1 VAISPSPAPTTAA
14 PGTVAHQGAVQPG
27 LSFGLS
33 GLSAHAA
40 APTATGYH
48 KALRDVVEH
57 AVLAEEHG
65 FDAVWTC
72 EHHFSGDGYLPAP
85 LVALAAI
92 AERTERVTVG
102 TDILL
107 ASMWDPVRFAEEAAV
122 VDQLSGGRLILGLG
136 TGYRDVEFE
145 GLGLRRQQRVPR
157 LLECVRVLRQASTE
171 GGVSGVGLLDGDEL
185 VPMSPVPLQAGG
197 PPVWIG
203 GFVEPAVRRAGRHAD
218 GYIAPQMGAGGLQR
232 RIDWVTQE
240 TTRTDLAIAQ
250 STLTFVAARDAA
262 EVVAPGLRQLQSQSR
277 GWKAAET
284 EQQAAAAAASAPAA
298 SQGWQPGQEWESAD
312 PGRAM
317 AHDDEKLSH
326 ALVIGTPD
334 ECVEKLRPFIEVLG
348 ALPETA
354 IGHLTSRLSYPAVS
368 DAANA
373 ESIRLF
379 ATEVIPALREL
390 APARPPA

>member
-1 VAISPSPAPTTAA
+1 MATVPFTAVESAA
-14 PGTVAHQGAVQPG
+14 PGTVAHQGAVRPG

-40 APTATGYH
+40 APTPAGYH

-65 FDAVWTC
+65 LDAVWTC
-72 EHHFSGDGYLPAP
+72 EHHFSADGYLPAP

-145 GLGLRRQQRVPR
+145 GLGLRRRQRVPR
-157 LLECVRVLRQASTE
+157 LLECLRVLRQTAHE
-171 GGVSGVGLLDGDEL
+171 GGVSGVGLLDGDDL

-203 GFVEPAVRRAGRHAD
+203 GFVEAAVRRAGRHAD
-218 GYIAPQMGAGGLQR
+218 GYIAPQMGAGGLRR
-232 RIDWVTQE
+232 RIAWVREE
-240 TTRTDLAIAQ
+240 TERPDVAFAQ
-250 STLTFVAARDAA
+250 STLTFVGARNAG
-262 EVVAPGLRQLQSQSR
+262 ELVAPGLRQLQSQSR
-277 GWKAAET
+277 GWKADET
-284 EQQAAAAAASAPAA
+284 DAAATAATD
-298 SQGWQPGQEWESAD
+298 GWRPGQAWESAD

-317 AHDDEKLSH
+317 AHDDEKLGH

-334 ECVEKLRPFIEVLG
+334 ECIAQLRPFAEVLG
-348 ALPETA
+348 SLPEPA
-354 IGHLTSRLSYPAVS
+354 VGHLACRLTYPAVP

-373 ESIRLF
+373 ESLRLF
-379 ATEVIPALREL
+379 ATEVVPALREL
-390 APARPPA
+390 AAGAK

>member
-1 VAISPSPAPTTAA
+1 VTDSIP
-14 PGTVAHQGAVQPG
+14 HRGAVQPG

-40 APTATGYH
+40 DTTAGGYH
-48 KALRDVVEH
+48 RALRDIVEH

-65 FDAVWTC
+65 LDAVWTC
-72 EHHFSGDGYLPAP
+72 EHHFSADGYLPAP

-107 ASMWDPVRFAEEAAV
+107 ASMWDPVRFAEESAV

-145 GLGLRRQQRVPR
+145 GLGMHRRQRVPR
-157 LLECVRVLRQASTE
+157 LLECIRVLRQAATGE
-171 GGVSGVGLLDGDEL
+171 VSGVGVLDPAEV
-185 VPMSPVPLQAGG
+185 VPTSPLPFQDGG
-197 PPVWIG
+197 PPVWVG

-232 RIDWVTQE
+232 RIDWAAEE
-240 TTRTDLAIAQ
+240 TTRRDFAIAQ

-262 EVVAPGLRQLQSQSR
+262 EVVAPGLRQLQGQSR
-277 GWKAAET
+277 TWKATET
-284 EQQAAAAAASAPAA
+284 TGSGDGVA
-298 SQGWQPGQEWESAD
+298 GWQPGQEWEAAD

-317 AHDDEKLSH
+317 GHDDEKLGH

-334 ECVEKLRPFIEVLG
+334 EVIAKLAPFVEVLG
-348 ALPETA
+348 ALPPEA
-354 IGHLTSRLSYPAVS
+354 VGHLASRLTYPGVP

-373 ESIRLF
+373 ESIRLY
-379 ATEVIPALREL
+379 ATEVVPALREL
-390 APARPPA
+390 VPTPTG

>member
-1 VAISPSPAPTTAA
+1 
-14 PGTVAHQGAVQPG
+14 
-27 LSFGLS
+27 
-33 GLSAHAA
+33 
-40 APTATGYH
+40 
-48 KALRDVVEH
+48 
-57 AVLAEEHG
+57 
-65 FDAVWTC
+65 
-72 EHHFSGDGYLPAP
+72 
-85 LVALAAI
+85 
-92 AERTERVTVG
+92 
-102 TDILL
+102 
-107 ASMWDPVRFAEEAAV
+107 
-122 VDQLSGGRLILGLG
+122 
-136 TGYRDVEFE
+136 
-145 GLGLRRQQRVPR
+145 
-157 LLECVRVLRQASTE
+157 
-171 GGVSGVGLLDGDEL
+171 
-185 VPMSPVPLQAGG
+185 MSPVPLQAGG

-262 EVVAPGLRQLQSQSR
+262 ELVAPGLRQLQSQSR

-284 EQQAAAAAASAPAA
+284 EQQIAPQAAASAPAA
-298 SQGWQPGQEWESAD
+298 PPGWQPGQEWESAD

-326 ALVIGTPD
+326 ALVIGTPE
-334 ECVEKLRPFIEVLG
+334 ECVEKLRPFVEVLG
-348 ALPETA
+348 ARAETA
-354 IGHLTSRLSYPAVS
+354 IGHLTSRLTYPAVS

-390 APARPPA
+390 APARPPT

>member
-1 VAISPSPAPTTAA
+1 MATAIEGAV
-14 PGTVAHQGAVQPG
+14 PGSVAHQGAVRPG

-40 APTATGYH
+40 EPTASGYH

-72 EHHFSGDGYLPAP
+72 EHHFSADGYLPAP

-145 GLGLRRQQRVPR
+145 GLGLRRRQRVPR
-157 LLECVRVLRQASTE
+157 LLECLRVLRQTAHE
-171 GGVSGVGLLDGDEL
+171 GGVSGVGLLDGDDL

-203 GFVEPAVRRAGRHAD
+203 GFVEAAVRRAGRHAD
-218 GYIAPQMGAGGLQR
+218 GYIAPQMGAGGLLR
-232 RIDWVTQE
+232 RIGWIREE
-240 TTRTDLAIAQ
+240 TSRPDVAIAQ
-250 STLTFVAARDAA
+250 STLTFVAARDAG

-277 GWKAAET
+277 GWKAAEI
-284 EQQAAAAAASAPAA
+284 EAARTTPGAWRA
-298 SQGWQPGQEWESAD
+298 GQEWESAD

-317 AHDDEKLSH
+317 AHDDEKLGH

-334 ECVEKLRPFIEVLG
+334 ECVEKLRPFAEVLG
-348 ALPETA
+348 TLPESA
-354 IGHLTSRLSYPAVS
+354 VGHLACRLTYPAVP

-373 ESIRLF
+373 ESLRLF
-379 ATEVIPALREL
+379 ATEVVPELREL
-390 APARPPA
+390 AAAAK

>member
-1 VAISPSPAPTTAA
+1 MATAPSTAIEGSA
-14 PGTVAHQGAVQPG
+14 PGAVAHQGAVRPG

-40 APTATGYH
+40 EPTATGYH

-72 EHHFSGDGYLPAP
+72 EHHFSADGYLPAP

-145 GLGLRRQQRVPR
+145 GLGLRRRQRVPR
-157 LLECVRVLRQASTE
+157 LLECLRVLRQTATE
-171 GGVSGVGLLDGDEL
+171 GGVSGVGLLDGDDL

-203 GFVEPAVRRAGRHAD
+203 GFVEAAVRRAGQHAD
-218 GYIAPQMGAGGLQR
+218 GYIAPQMGAGGLLR
-232 RIDWVTQE
+232 RIGWIREE
-240 TTRTDLAIAQ
+240 TSRQDVAIAQ
-250 STLTFVAARDAA
+250 STLTFVAARDAG

-277 GWKAAET
+277 GWRAVET
-284 EQQAAAAAASAPAA
+284 DRDPAA
-298 SQGWQPGQEWESAD
+298 TGGWRPGQEWESAD

-317 AHDDEKLSH
+317 AHDDEKLGH

-334 ECVEKLRPFIEVLG
+334 ECIEKLRPFAEVLG
-348 ALPETA
+348 TLPGPA
-354 IGHLTSRLSYPAVS
+354 VGHLASRLTYPAVS

-379 ATEVIPALREL
+379 ATEVVPALREL
-390 APARPPA
+390 ATG